1 MIKSIPN
8 KTEQGGNIFDFIRM
22 ANQVT
27 VKREQGMNQDV
38 SSLDYMNKVPR
49 LNRIIKTNAETLE
62 WLKLLIKS
70 RFKEVGQDHTTLS
83 AMARFL

>member
-8 KTEQGGNIFDFIRM
+8 KTEKGGNIFDFIRM

-38 SSLDYMNKVPR
+38 SSLDYMNKVPK
-49 LNRIIKTNAETLE
+49 LNRIVRTNYETVDQ
-62 WLKLLIKS
+62 LKL
-70 RFKEVGQDHTTLS
+70 
-83 AMARFL
+83 